1 MDDSVGVSK
10 FVGQIKMLLCC
21 LEGRVLAILATKD
34 DLRPMAVDFYFLVI
48 EILCCYIYQ
57 EICQVMDQLNLLL
70 KGGG

>member
-1 MDDSVGVSK
+1 
-10 FVGQIKMLLCC
+10 MLLCS

-34 DLRPMAVDFYFLVI
+34 DLLNFRPMAVDFYFLVI
-48 EILCCYIYQ
+48 EILCCYIYH